1 MRSVL
6 LFGSTGNVGKH
17 IAKEVRRRGYVL
29 TAVVRNSQ
37 KANDLV
43 DIAEHILI
51 ADVTKPDE
59 LGGICHGF
67 DIVISALGKSV
78 SPNDKSK
85 ASFYEVDFLAND
97 SIIREAV
104 ASGVKKF
111 VYVSALHSERY
122 TNLEY
127 FKVHHELSEKLKQSG
142 LDYSIVK
149 PPSIFSAYLD
159 VVEMA
164 QKGRL
169 VNLGKGDKR
178 TNPIYEGDLA
188 VVCVDSIK
196 VPNSEIEVGGREVLT
211 RKQIN
216 EIVQQHV
223 NPSKKI
229 PTIPTWIMRAMLP
242 FIRIIDK
249 NLFDKFDFIVE
260 VIQHDTIAPQ
270 IGQFTLKEYL
280 SMKSK

>member
-1 MRSVL
+1 MKSVL
-6 LFGSTGNVGKH
+6 LFGSTGNVGKQ
-17 IAKEVRRRGYVL
+17 IAKEARRQGYLL

-37 KANDLV
+37 KANELNG
-43 DIAEHILI
+43 IAEQILI
-51 ADVTKPDE
+51 ADVTRSDE
-59 LGGICHGF
+59 LVGICSGF

-78 SPNDKSK
+78 SPNDKSSG
-85 ASFYEVDFLAND
+85 SFYEVDFLANA
-97 SIIREAV
+97 SILRQAV
-104 ASGVKKF
+104 VSGVKKF

-142 LDYSIVK
+142 LDYSIIK

-164 QKGRL
+164 RKGRL

-188 VVCVDSIK
+188 VVCVNSINS
-196 VPNSEIEVGGREVLT
+196 PNSEIEAGGREILT

-216 EIVQQHV
+216 ETIQQHV
-223 NPSKKI
+223 NPSRKI

-242 FIRIIDK
+242 LIKIANR
-249 NLFDKFDFIVE
+249 NLFDKFDFFVE
-260 VIQHDTIAPQ
+260 VMQHDTIAPQ
-270 IGQFTLKEYL
+270 VGQLTLKEYL
-280 SMKSK
+280 TMKSK

>member
-6 LFGSTGNVGKH
+6 LFGSTGSVGKQ
-17 IAKEVRRRGYVL
+17 IAKEARRKGYVL
-29 TAVVRNSQ
+29 TAVVRSSQ
-37 KANDLV
+37 KANDLA

-51 ADVTKPDE
+51 ADVTKPNE
-59 LGGICHGF
+59 LLGICNGF
-67 DIVISALGKSV
+67 DIVISSLGKSV

-85 ASFYEVDFLAND
+85 ASFYEVDFLANE

-104 ASGVKKF
+104 ASDVKKF

-142 LDYSIVK
+142 LDYSIIK

-159 VVEMA
+159 VIDMA

-196 VPNSEIEVGGREVLT
+196 EPNSEIEAGGREVLT

-216 EIVQQHV
+216 EIIQQHI

-229 PTIPTWIMRAMLP
+229 PTIPTWIIRAMLP
-242 FIRIIDK
+242 VIRITDK
-249 NLFDKFDFIVE
+249 NLFEKFDFFVE
-260 VIQHDTIAPQ
+260 VMQHDMIAPPV
-270 IGQFTLKEYL
+270 GQLTLKEYL
-280 SMKSK
+280 TMKSQ

>member
-6 LFGSTGNVGKH
+6 LFGSTGSVGKQ
-17 IAKEVRRRGYVL
+17 IAKEARRKGYVL
-29 TAVVRNSQ
+29 TAVVRSSQ
-37 KANDLV
+37 KANDLA

-51 ADVTKPDE
+51 ADVTKPNE
-59 LGGICHGF
+59 LLGICNGF
-67 DIVISALGKSV
+67 DIVISSLGKSV

-85 ASFYEVDFLAND
+85 ASFYEVDFLANE

-104 ASGVKKF
+104 ASDVKKF

-142 LDYSIVK
+142 LDYSIIK

-159 VVEMA
+159 VIDMA

-196 VPNSEIEVGGREVLT
+196 EPNSEIEAGGREVLT

-216 EIVQQHV
+216 EIIQQHV

-229 PTIPTWIMRAMLP
+229 PTIPTWIIRAMLP
-242 FIRIIDK
+242 VIRITDK
-249 NLFDKFDFIVE
+249 NLFEKFDFFVE
-260 VIQHDTIAPQ
+260 VMQHDMIAPPV
-270 IGQFTLKEYL
+270 GQLTLKEYL
-280 SMKSK
+280 TMKSQ